1 MIADAPPTPL
11 VVDNGP
17 GEVGLIKAAIHKAKG
32 TPIAISQ
39 SGQRA
44 DFGTL
49 VHSINDFW
57 IMNVQLPR
65 RSEDE

>member
-1 MIADAPPTPL
+1 MIVDSPPTPL
-11 VVDNGP
+11 AVDNC
-17 GEVGLIKAAIHKAKG
+17 LMKAALQEADD

-39 SGQRA
+39 NGQGA
-44 DFGTL
+44 HFETL
-49 VHSINDFW
+49 ARSTNDLW

>member
-1 MIADAPPTPL
+1 MIADAPPTAL
-11 VVDNGP
+11 AVAN
-17 GEVGLIKAAIHKAKG
+17 GLIRVAIQEADD
-32 TPIAISQ
+32 TPIAMSKN
-39 SGQRA
+39 GHRA
-44 DFGTL
+44 DFRTL

>member
-11 VVDNGP
+11 AVDNCLM
-17 GEVGLIKAAIHKAKG
+17 EAALQEADD
-32 TPIAISQ
+32 TPIAMSQ

-49 VHSINDFW
+49 VHSTNDLW